1 MPVSSCRSSPL
12 RVAQLP
18 NVLESKAVNAGWS
31 WRGASEVLME
41 ALSSAPRFPPRCRR
55 RRKRRAGVNEHV
67 CSACSMVGGLRCSQ
81 PHILID
87 FLASAPDEHL
97 QAAQS

>member
-1 MPVSSCRSSPL
+1 M
-12 RVAQLP
+12 
-18 NVLESKAVNAGWS
+18 KA
-31 WRGASEVLME
+31 LC
-41 ALSSAPRFPPRCRR
+41 SAVWFPPSCRCRR
-55 RRKRRAGVNEHV
+55 KQRASVNEHV
-67 CSACSMVGGLRCSQ
+67 CSACSMVAGLRCSQ